1 MRSTRFV
8 LILAGLG
15 VIIAIL
21 ATGIVYA
28 LGRPSNLAVPSPSG
42 TTDVGPTSPPKST
55 PRATKQSENPTGRA
69 WQTTTPQ
76 PAPTAARPSDL
87 NRRGMDPE
95 ELVTAAAQV
104 MTTWDTTKDLSPSDG
119 RRRAL
124 PLFVDEYQDIFV
136 TPEKPVLPEDWW
148 EAAEHDAR
156 STAQVHITD
165 TYSQGGTRTYYLV
178 VSWTWHS
185 EGGWTLTPD
194 PEHMTFQVSM
204 DEIGYVIQNWTN
216 QQLQ

>member
-15 VIIAIL
+15 VITAL
-21 ATGIVYA
+21 LVSGIVYA
-28 LGRPSNLAVPSPSG
+28 FGRSSDLAVPSPSG
-42 TTDVGPTSPPKST
+42 TTDAGPTTSTEST
-55 PRATKQSENPTGRA
+55 PRGAKQSETPTGRA
-69 WQTTTPQ
+69 WQATTP
-76 PAPTAARPSDL
+76 PPVPSAPRSSEL
-87 NRRGMDPE
+87 NRRGMPPE

-104 MTTWDTTKDLSPSDG
+104 MTTWDTTTDLSPTDG

-124 PLFVDEYQDIFV
+124 PLFVAEYHDIFV

-148 EAAEHDAR
+148 EAAEHDAK
-156 STAQVHITD
+156 STPQVQITD
-165 TYSQGGTRTYYLV
+165 TYSQGDTSIYYLV

-194 PEHMTFQVSM
+194 PEHMTFQVSK